1 MMTERAATHG
11 AMSMGP
17 RAPVKNLSRE
27 RMQAELRNLRTLA
40 VELERERNELM
51 ERARAPDT
59 NKGVNA
65 LVEACRGIV
74 NSEYERRKQAEELN
88 ARLREKLDEHIAVIE
103 RLKELIDQRSRIDG
117 GGSTDGEKSQ
127 DSRHLRFENG
137 LIREFLNDVHVG
149 YRMTDS
155 IVDTVDWDGE
165 SHHRSWRVDTR
176 MGRCNGRPQ
185 RVLEIQ
191 KQFKDPVSSF
201 VHGEGD
207 LKSWRYLAQ
216 YFQSSPFSVDELII
230 QEDMMAIRY
239 RRVYSYRGRDIRVSI
254 SWVIERFVEANREV
268 RVWRIKVVGLGGVDG
283 ENAMIDKTAP
293 FVDVVGWL
301 VVQPAEQGVVTRIC
315 AHLVPGFLCSEDA
328 ETAQDESS
336 PHLGD
341 LVSYVL
347 QSLQMDISRANDQ
360 LAKK

>member
-1 MMTERAATHG
+1 MMLETDAAMG
-11 AMSMGP
+11 ADGP
-17 RAPVKNLSRE
+17 RGPVKNPSRE
-27 RMQAELRNLRTLA
+27 RMQAELRYLRVLV
-40 VELERERNELM
+40 VELETERDQLM
-51 ERARAPDT
+51 ASVASPD
-59 NKGVNA
+59 VNA
-65 LVEACRGIV
+65 LVQASHTGV
-74 NSEYERRKQAEELN
+74 GDEYERRKQAEELN
-88 ARLREKLDEHIAVIE
+88 VRLREQMDEHIAVIE
-103 RLKELIDQRSRIDG
+103 RLKELIDQRADSDVDTDMT
-117 GGSTDGEKSQ
+117 TDGEESQ

-137 LIREFLNDVHVG
+137 LFREFLNDVHVG
-149 YRMTDS
+149 YRMTGS

-191 KQFKDPVSSF
+191 KQFKNPVSSF

-216 YFQSSPFSVDELII
+216 YFQSSPLSVDELII

-268 RVWRIKVVGLGGVDG
+268 RVWRIKVVGLEGVDG

-347 QSLQMDISRANDQ
+347 QSLQMDISHANDQ
-360 LAKK
+360 LAKH